1 MYVINIAYRKNFT
14 NSDFYLKHTAN
25 PGLNKTVPDLK

>member
-14 NSDFYLKHTAN
+14 NSDLYLKHTAD
-25 PGLNKTVPDLK
+25 PDLNKTVPDLK